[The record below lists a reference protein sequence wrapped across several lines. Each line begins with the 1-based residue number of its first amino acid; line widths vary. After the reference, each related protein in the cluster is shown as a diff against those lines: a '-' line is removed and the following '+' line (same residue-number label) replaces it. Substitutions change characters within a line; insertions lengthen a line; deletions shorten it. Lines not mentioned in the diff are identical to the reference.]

1 MCQAQLDVA
10 IVNKRDTKPALK
22 WSDSRARKA
31 DKSAKMFTC
40 TDKNTWGKYQN

>member
-31 DKSAKMFTC
+31 DKSVKMFTC